1 MANSIAVAP
10 GHNLKTFVNHI
21 SCDLKKRK
29 IEYSIVGF
37 FNSSGQPIGMIE
49 TRGRSS
55 WVEFDSAQPIG
66 IARKINA
73 NGICILHNHPR
84 GIKEPPD
91 LKPSQADIS
100 SLRNFVSA
108 LDGTGLKYL
117 GDWIVSNGHA
127 VEILHAIQSKKNSEL
142 DTTLFSDAELASL
155 LTPDLTDV
163 IRELTK
169 TSLLQADWYNI
180 SEQYLYNNKVEFKV
194 RSFKYW
200 GENEEIWDFYIIA
213 EDNNG
218 NTCSSSMSIEQAIKS
233 YDAIVEL
240 QNVANK
246 LIKKNVEYTEIKIDI
261 CDKITCGVFQ
271 EGIKQ
276 SAFLYIG
283 NNKMFIKVD
292 DLGYISY
299 FITNGLEKID
309 SVIAQTAIDISP
321 EKNSLSS

>member
-1 MANSIAVAP
+1 MANSITVSP

-21 SCDLKKRK
+21 SHDLKKRK

-37 FNSSGQPIGMIE
+37 FNSNGQPIGMIE

-108 LDGTGLKYL
+108 LDGTELKYL

-163 IRELTK
+163 IHELTK
-169 TSLLQADWYNI
+169 TSLLQANWYKI
-180 SEQYLYNNKVEFKV
+180 SEHYLYNNKVEFIV

-200 GENEEIWDFYIIA
+200 GEDEELWDFYIRA

-218 NTCSSSMSIEQAIKS
+218 NSCASLMTIEQALKA

-240 QNVANK
+240 QNASNK
-246 LIKKNVEYTEIKIDI
+246 LINNDVEYTEIKIDI
-261 CDKITCGVFQ
+261 CDQITCGFFQ
-271 EGIKQ
+271 EGVKQ

-283 NNKMFIKVD
+283 NNKMFIKVN
-292 DLGYISY
+292 DLVYILD

-309 SVIAQTAIDISP
+309 SMIA
-321 EKNSLSS
+321 